1 MLLGLMSFIFTTAD
15 SLSFACIFL
24 MVLGSFLNFI
34 IMKEPPRYLF
44 RKGKISD
51 GFKALQ
57 YIAKKNK
64 TGLTQN
70 QILELMDYP
79 RNAKNP
85 FKSKVVISGK
95 EKTKDSKPQESIF
108 KLLLA
113 KDCLSQMIRLTSIS
127 CLLYIV
133 FYVSSVSISDN
144 LGLEKIQ
151 YNEMVMGVSQMVGY
165 AVMIPYLHK
174 IRRVRSTLYILF
186 SIFVIGAILL
196 SITILNLDKVGGIL
210 HGMPYQI
217 ISVTSGILINII
229 NSSLFTVYFAF
240 AAELFDVGIRG
251 MAIGIPT
258 LAGKLLGSLSPQIA
272 DLARYYGVSIL
283 GMSVIP
289 VCLALPLVIGMRETL
304 ETDAEGGS
312 TAEKLKEPENV
323 NQN

>member
-1 MLLGLMSFIFTTAD
+1 M
-15 SLSFACIFL
+15 
-24 MVLGSFLNFI
+24 NYPY
-34 IMKEPPRYLF
+34 K
-44 RKGKISD
+44 SD
-51 GFKALQ
+51 
-57 YIAKKNK
+57 
-64 TGLTQN
+64 
-70 QILELMDYP
+70 ES
-79 RNAKNP
+79 KNP
-85 FKSKVVISGK
+85 FKHKIVVNEDKNS
-95 EKTKDSKPQESIF
+95 DMKPKQSIF
-108 KLLLA
+108 RLLLTR
-113 KDCLSQMIRLTSIS
+113 DCLSQMIRLTSIS

-151 YNEMVMGVSQMVGY
+151 YNEMVMGVSQMIGY

-174 IRRVRSTLYILF
+174 IKRVRSTLWILL

-196 SITILNLDKVGGIL
+196 SITILKLDRVGGLL
-210 HGMPYQI
+210 HGMPYKI

-229 NSSLFTVYFAF
+229 NSCLFTVYFAF

-258 LAGKLLGSLSPQIA
+258 LTGKLLGSLSPQIA

-304 ETDAEGGS
+304 ETQEETGQTS
-312 TAEKLKEPENV
+312 EKLKENAIEG
-323 NQN
+323 